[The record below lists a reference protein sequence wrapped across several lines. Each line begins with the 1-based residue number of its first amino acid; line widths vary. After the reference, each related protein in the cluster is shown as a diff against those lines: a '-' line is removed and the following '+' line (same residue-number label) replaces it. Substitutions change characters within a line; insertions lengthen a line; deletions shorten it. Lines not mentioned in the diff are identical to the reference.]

1 MRIIAKRTL
10 KEYWDKHA
18 NCRKELEEWY
28 GIASKTLWSSPKD
41 VKRSFPKASIV
52 GNNRVVFDIVGGN
65 FRLVV
70 KFAYKSKIGFIRFI
84 GTHKEY
90 DKIDVERI

>member
-1 MRIIAKRTL
+1 MRVIAKKTL
-10 KEYWDKHA
+10 RDYWETHA

-28 GIASKTLWSSPKD
+28 GIASKAEWLSPHD
-41 VKRSFPKASIV
+41 IKRTFPKASIV
-52 GNNRVVFDIVGGN
+52 ANNRVVFNIVGGN

-70 KFAYKSKIGFIRFI
+70 KFAYKMKIGYVRFI

-90 DKIDVERI
+90 DKIDVEKI